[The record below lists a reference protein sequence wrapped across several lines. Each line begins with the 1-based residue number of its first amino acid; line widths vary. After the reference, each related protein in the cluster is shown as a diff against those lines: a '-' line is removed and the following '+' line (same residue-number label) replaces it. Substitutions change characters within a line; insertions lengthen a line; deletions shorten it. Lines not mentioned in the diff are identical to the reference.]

1 MSDRN
6 EDGDGRSDSILSRLK
21 LHQKNN
27 GAQDLSTIIKED
39 PSGFSYQISLRES
52 EERRFGDIEIK
63 IIIFKKD
70 APRAGHSHSSPE
82 YLFVVRGSVILR
94 TRSQG
99 KSGTEKEL
107 KLGRLEQ
114 AYIPG
119 GVPHLIT
126 GVEDGSEVLAI
137 RSLKTQIHPDEE
149 YKKMV
154 EDYLKANR

>member
-6 EDGDGRSDSILSRLK
+6 DDEDSRSGSILSRLK

-27 GAQDLSTIIKED
+27 DAQDLNPVIKED
-39 PSGFSYQISLRES
+39 PSGFSYQISIRES

-63 IIIFKKD
+63 IINFKKD

-82 YLFVVRGSVILR
+82 YLFVVRGSVLLR

-99 KSGTEKEL
+99 KSGIEKEL
-107 KLGRLEQ
+107 KLGKLEQ

-119 GVPHLIT
+119 GVPHLII
-126 GVEDGSEVLAI
+126 GIEDGSEVLAI
-137 RSLKTQIHPDEE
+137 RSLKAQIHPDEE

-154 EDYLKANR
+154 DDYLRANG

>member
-6 EDGDGRSDSILSRLK
+6 DDAQSRSENLLNKLK

-27 GAQDLSTIIKED
+27 EAQDLNLSIKED
-39 PSGFSYQISLRES
+39 PTGVSYRISIRES
-52 EERRFGDIEIK
+52 DEKIFGDMEIK

-70 APRAGHSHSSPE
+70 AQRAGHYHSSPE
-82 YLFVVRGSVILR
+82 YLFVVHGSVLLK
-94 TRSQG
+94 TKSLG
-99 KSGTEKEL
+99 KPESEKEL

-119 GVPHLIT
+119 DVSHLIV
-126 GVEDGSEVLAI
+126 GIEDGSEVLAI
-137 RSLKTQIHPDEE
+137 RSLKSQIHPDDD

-154 EDYLKANR
+154 ENYLKACK